1 LGNSFGLKQIKVC
14 FLIRKSAKNMG
25 KNAADIIKMENLCK
39 KKKLLKFIKIFK
51 NLLKVAVKKFNFR
64 MEIR

>member
-1 LGNSFGLKQIKVC
+1 
-14 FLIRKSAKNMG
+14 MG